1 MANLGNLYF
10 SVQLKDLTDE
20 QIKDIRKKLE
30 NLDCRVDARLNF
42 DKAAFRQSMTDFL
55 SRNVFKAKIDVSDS
69 LRDSVRKAYESVS
82 VGKITTPSDVRSQR
96 IMEIQERMSQ
106 RAALSQERLRLAQIR
121 TTAATERLR
130 SSSSALNRTFRS
142 QSGIVG
148 QLGDQ
153 ISNMFS
159 IYALERFAGRLIEI
173 GGQFQTQHIALKA
186 MLGDAAKADAIFGKI
201 KGLAIESPYTLM
213 DFASYTKQLAA
224 FSIPYNEL
232 YDTTK
237 RLADISAG
245 LGVDMGRIILAYGQV
260 RSAAFLRGQE
270 VRQFTEAGIPLL
282 DALAKK
288 FTELEGR
295 VISVGEVFDKISS
308 QEVPFEMVK
317 EVLWDM
323 TNEGGQFFNMQEQ
336 LVESLSGKYEKL
348 KDSLQIMLSE
358 IANSGNSVLG
368 GGLDLL
374 TSFTDRWKDLVQVLG
389 AVVAGIGLYKAIIIA
404 SNAIT
409 AVAIVRKKTFSTA
422 TQIAA
427 QSIAGET
434 AAMATLNAQSARMIT
449 GSKPV
454 ENRFPW
460 SGQRRLGRYH
470 HRCIRSYR
478 YSHLYGLLSCQP
490 FEE

>member
-1 MANLGNLYF
+1 
-10 SVQLKDLTDE
+10 
-20 QIKDIRKKLE
+20 
-30 NLDCRVDARLNF
+30 
-42 DKAAFRQSMTDFL
+42 
-55 SRNVFKAKIDVSDS
+55 
-69 LRDSVRKAYESVS
+69 
-82 VGKITTPSDVRSQR
+82 
-96 IMEIQERMSQ
+96 MEIQERMSQ

-130 SSSSALNRTFRS
+130 SSSSSLNRTFRS

-201 KGLAIESPYTLM
+201 KGLAIESPYTFM
-213 DFASYTKQLAA
+213 DLASYTKQLAA

-295 VISVGEVFDKISS
+295 VVSVGEVFDKISS
-308 QEVPFEMVK
+308 REVQFVMVK

-389 AVVAGIGLYKAIIIA
+389 AVVAGIGLYKATLLVINTLTGI
-404 SNAIT
+404 
-409 AVAIVRKKTFSTA
+409 
-422 TQIAA
+422 
-427 QSIAGET
+427 SI
-434 AAMATLNAQSARMIT
+434 L
-449 GSKPV
+449 
-454 ENRFPW
+454 
-460 SGQRRLGRYH
+460 YH
-470 HRCIRSYR
+470 
-478 YSHLYGLLSCQP
+478 
-490 FEE
+490 

>member
-55 SRNVFKAKIDVSDS
+55 SHNVFKAKIDVSDS

-96 IMEIQERMSQ
+96 VMEIQERMSQ

-130 SSSSALNRTFRS
+130 SSSSSLNRTFRS

-201 KGLAIESPYTLM
+201 KGLAIESPYTFM
-213 DFASYTKQLAA
+213 DLASYTKQLAA

-295 VISVGEVFDKISS
+295 VVSVGEVFDKISS
-308 QEVPFEMVK
+308 REVPFEMVK

-389 AVVAGIGLYKAIIIA
+389 AVVAGIGLYKATLLVINTLTGISILYHYKFGG
-404 SNAIT
+404 
-409 AVAIVRKKTFSTA
+409 AVQFA
-422 TQIAA
+422 TQR
-427 QSIAGET
+427 IAGET
-434 AAMATLNAQSARMIT
+434 AAMGMMNMQTARMIT
-449 GSKPV
+449 GV
-454 ENRFPW
+454 NRLKTAFLGLGKGGW
-460 SGQRRLGRYH
+460 AGIRLT
-470 HRCIRSYR
+470 SV
-478 YSHLYGLLSCQP
+478 P
-490 FEE
+490 TA